1 MEHAICYRF
10 SCIQLLFCSPWV
22 TYGKTALHRNLL
34 HRKISDRDFGF
45 LSRIYQAVGWITA
58 AAAAAAAAAAV
69 EPASNLNAVDAAAA
83 ENVLDEWPSAPYL
96 SPVSAAVGAC
106 RKILNRDFAVG
117 PFHVHSTD
125 DEPEYSV
132 VMGTFGTG
140 FGTERR
146 GDRRPIWATG
156 NVDSKM
162 DRLEVLLLDG
172 RLPVQPHLQRDVWE
186 KNCKRKSCERRP
198 NCCHNRT
205 LHVLHKF

>member
-1 MEHAICYRF
+1 MEHTICYRF

-83 ENVLDEWPSAPYL
+83 ENVLDEWPSAPYR

-125 DEPEYSV
+125 DEPEYSNRQHSLNRFNFV
-132 VMGTFGTG
+132 ITSNV
-140 FGTERR
+140 
-146 GDRRPIWATG
+146 G
-156 NVDSKM
+156 NRIYK
-162 DRLEVLLLDG
+162 
-172 RLPVQPHLQRDVWE
+172 
-186 KNCKRKSCERRP
+186 
-198 NCCHNRT
+198 
-205 LHVLHKF
+205 